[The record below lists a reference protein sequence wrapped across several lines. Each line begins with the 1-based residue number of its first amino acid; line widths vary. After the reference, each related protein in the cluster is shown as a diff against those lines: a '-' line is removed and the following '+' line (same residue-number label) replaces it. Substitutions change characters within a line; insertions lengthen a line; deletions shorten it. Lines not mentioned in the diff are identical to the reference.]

1 MIAFN
6 IQYKLLKNFYRN
18 KVVMVTGAAGFKGSW
33 LILFLNFFEA
43 KIIAIKYTKE
53 TILFKIIKKKLKLY
67 KIYKTNITNY
77 NQLKKIITKEKP
89 SVIFHLAA
97 QPLVIRSYDKPLE
110 TFRVNTNGTLNVID
124 ISFKTASVKS
134 IVCVT
139 TDKVY
144 ENNDKIQN
152 FKESDKLGGDDPYSG
167 SKACAELIVK
177 SYYNS
182 FGCNKN
188 IGIAT
193 ARAGNVIGGGDLS
206 KDRLIPDIVRSLY
219 EKKKLFVRNLHSKR
233 PWQHVIEPLYGY
245 LLLAKKIYL
254 QPKKYS
260 GAYNF
265 GPTYKKTYTV
275 KDVFNKFKSFSKNK
289 VIKFIL
295 QKSPLKEKKNL
306 SLNSKKSFRFLRW
319 KSFISFNEIMHL
331 TAEWFHYYYYD
342 KSKLLEI
349 SNKHIF
355 FFLKKFK

>member
-1 MIAFN
+1 M
-6 IQYKLLKNFYRN
+6 KSFYRN
-18 KVVMVTGAAGFKGSW
+18 KVVMITGAAGFKGSW
-33 LILFLNFFEA
+33 LILFLKFFEA
-43 KIIAIKYTKE
+43 KIIAIRHTKE
-53 TILFKIIKKKLKLY
+53 TILFKILKKNLKFH
-67 KIYKTNITNY
+67 KIYKADVTNY

-97 QPLVIRSYDKPLE
+97 QPLVIKSYEKPLE
-110 TFRVNTNGTLNVID
+110 TFRVNTNGTLNIID

-144 ENNDKIQN
+144 ENNDKINN
-152 FKESDKLGGDDPYSG
+152 FTESDKLGGDDPYSG
-167 SKACAELIVK
+167 SKACAELIAK

-182 FGCNKN
+182 FGCNKHM
-188 IGIAT
+188 GIAT

-206 KDRLIPDIVRSLY
+206 KNRLIPDIVRALY
-219 EKKKLFVRNLHSKR
+219 KKKKLFIRNLYSKR

-265 GPTYKKTYTV
+265 GPTYKNKYTV
-275 KDVFNKFKSFSKNK
+275 KNVFNKFKSFNKNK

-295 QKSPLKEKKNL
+295 HKSLLKEKKNL
-306 SLNSKKSFRFLRW
+306 SLNSKKSNRFLGW
-319 KSFISFNEIMHL
+319 KSFISFSETMHL
-331 TAEWFHYYYYD
+331 TAEWFYYYYYYR
-342 KSKLLEI
+342 SKILEI
-349 SNKHIF
+349 SNKHIV
-355 FFLKKFK
+355 FFLNKAK

>member
-1 MIAFN
+1 MITFTIPN
-6 IQYKLLKNFYRN
+6 LSMKSFYRN
-18 KVVMVTGAAGFKGSW
+18 KVVMITGAAGFKGSW
-33 LILFLNFFEA
+33 LILFLNFLEA
-43 KIIAIKYTKE
+43 KIIVIRHTKE
-53 TILFKIIKKKLKLY
+53 TILFKIIKKNLKLH
-67 KIYKTNITNY
+67 KIYKTDVTNY

-97 QPLVIRSYDKPLE
+97 QPLVIKSYEKPLE
-110 TFRVNTNGTLNVID
+110 TFRVNANGTLNIID

-134 IVCVT
+134 LVCVT

-144 ENNDKIQN
+144 ENNDKINN

-188 IGIAT
+188 IGVAT

-206 KDRLIPDIVRSLY
+206 KDRLIPDIVRALY
-219 EKKKLFVRNLHSKR
+219 EKKKLFIRNFYSKR

-265 GPTYKKTYTV
+265 GPTYKNKYTV
-275 KDVFNKFKSFSKNK
+275 KNVFNKFKSFNKNK
-289 VIKFIL
+289 VIKLIL
-295 QKSPLKEKKNL
+295 YKSPLKEKKNL
-306 SLNSKKSFRFLRW
+306 SLNSKKSYRILGW
-319 KSFISFNEIMHL
+319 KSFISFNEIMYL
-331 TAEWFHYYYYD
+331 TSEWFYYYYFYR
-342 KSKLLEI
+342 SKILEI
-349 SNKHIF
+349 SNKHIV
-355 FFLKKFK
+355 FFLKKVK